1 MGEFRNPLGDV
12 FFNLRSSDDVHRHR
26 HGGSGAEPVAVV
38 VPARVVAALVQ
49 VAEQEGQGGELPKAA
64 PRLTWRKKFS
74 TQILLRVPWLAILNR
89 SQSFQLVFF
98 NRPFP
103 ASCSFI

>member
-12 FFNLRSSDDVHRHR
+12 FFNLGSSDDVHRHR

-49 VAEQEGQGGELPKAA
+49 VAEQEGQGGELPETA
-64 PRLTWRKKFS
+64 PRLT
-74 TQILLRVPWLAILNR
+74 
-89 SQSFQLVFF
+89 
-98 NRPFP
+98 
-103 ASCSFI
+103 CC